1 MDKKICAIIILTFY
15 REAFNLQMSRIAL
28 ADLFIVTY
36 RYSLPPEKS
45 REYIALEQKAIQIY
59 LEHGCLGVEIYR
71 DPHNPRKW
79 MEVNKFHDEKHHKEV
94 IAAVEKDSR
103 ITALFEEFLKLFDKG
118 APPVKDMY
126 LRML

>member
-1 MDKKICAIIILTFY
+1 
-15 REAFNLQMSRIAL
+15 MSRIAL
-28 ADLFIVTY
+28 AALLIVIY
-36 RYSLPPEKS
+36 RYSLSPEKS
-45 REYIALEQKAIQIY
+45 RDYIALEQKAIQIY

-79 MEVNKFHDEKHHKEV
+79 MEINKFHDEKHHKEV

-103 ITALFEEFLKLFDKG
+103 INVLFDEFLKLFDKG
-118 APPVKDMY
+118 DPPTKDMY